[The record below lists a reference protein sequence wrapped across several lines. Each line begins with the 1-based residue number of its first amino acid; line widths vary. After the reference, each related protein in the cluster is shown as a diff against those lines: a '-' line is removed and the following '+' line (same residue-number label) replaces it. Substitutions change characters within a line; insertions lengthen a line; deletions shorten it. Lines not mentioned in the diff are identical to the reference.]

1 MPCSEASLCMA
12 KRCKIELKMA
22 RVEAHR
28 SLKTKP
34 NLYKAPSPEELLLK
48 RGFQPRTYSPARKYT
63 VYTQVHTD
71 HCPHVFS
78 EFLKQKATCC
88 MLGNLKQA
96 QPKVNKGGGWEALDF
111 LAAYV
116 WHDPLMHR
124 KKKSVK
130 NLVHTKRRL
139 IFLTLTRT
147 FYLLNLL
154 TWAVMTSEEK
164 ELVTLLF
171 LSALL

>member
-1 MPCSEASLCMA
+1 
-12 KRCKIELKMA
+12 
-22 RVEAHR
+22 
-28 SLKTKP
+28 
-34 NLYKAPSPEELLLK
+34 
-48 RGFQPRTYSPARKYT
+48 
-63 VYTQVHTD
+63 
-71 HCPHVFS
+71 
-78 EFLKQKATCC
+78 

-111 LAAYV
+111 LAADV

-124 KKKSVK
+124 KKSQWK
-130 NLVHTKRRL
+130 NLMHTKHRL
-139 IFLTLTRT
+139 IFLTLTCT